1 MATNRNTIN
10 ERLKELIDRDLIN
23 EIPWRELEEYPRYLQ
38 LERESLIEQH
48 GYALSSSELE
58 SFKQR
63 YTQLID
69 QYTGIVTNYNEY
81 VKELDGLLCELE
93 TEVICD
99 LRGMRTEFLS
109 KLLKVWKEFENVQ
122 SNNNIDV
129 SFKQG
134 LTDRYNI
141 QVERFTNEYINSLD
155 LSKYATEKHNFI
167 QIFGQIVIDKVLPAE
182 YRDSIYWIE
191 KTLEEPELYTL
202 PTLTMWR
209 ETAEQKI
216 QKIKNRSLPKGIEIE
231 IVSRYEFLLKQ
242 LRAEILKLRTYPI
255 PEPWCSRAMRVGMT
269 HLIEGEFIFFIHPGI
284 EEDMRPLNLTER
296 ETQPGGITR
305 QEYDTRLNRMDRD
318 MTLAIKKLETRNV
331 RKIDWF
337 EEVKNEVNFAF
348 TELLILYRDIRSL
361 EFLVDRNQD
370 DKLLKGLYDIILRII
385 RHYHDNRIDIPSVA
399 IDTKNEPIRI
409 SPPKAERNIP
419 VASGI
424 DRGAASGYQLVTP
437 AAVLVVNNTV
447 IVADKYG
454 HLVSWYRASDLT
466 AYGSNP
472 VSDTPVS
479 LAVYKDMLYVC
490 YSEKLVEFSFSWE
503 SSKEILSLHY
513 RDSIIVPEMSC
524 LAPDKDSF
532 SRLNTAISRIIDEA
546 ATLSEPYS
554 YGSQLDSTLETF
566 SQIYTYISQR
576 DSKKEILSQMYKLIR
591 QLAAKKVTLSQIYT
605 ATYQLDFNT
614 ESLSYI
620 CRLIDQL
627 DSIRETLSQIYT
639 LIKQLDYSKAS
650 LLPLFTSMSGL
661 DYIRVSLSQLD
672 SLKSQLIASKDSLSQ
687 LYGVSCLASN
697 SESLFVGTLRPSIIH
712 IHTNTLSTGMEYPL
726 YPIRYDT
733 EKSRFPW
740 LQDMKAT
747 ENNLICL
754 FTGSPSPLQL
764 FSLYGHL
771 LKSILREHHIVG
783 AYHFAL
789 YKNPIIN
796 EWRIYVADFWD
807 NSLKVFNM
815 NGRFIET
822 FSEKGFGLGQI
833 YHPTGIF
840 VESSGYITV
849 CDMKE
854 ENCLQRL

>member
-48 GYALSSSELE
+48 GYALSPSEFE
-58 SFKQR
+58 SFQQS
-63 YTQLID
+63 YAQLID
-69 QYTGIVTNYNEY
+69 QYTGIVINYNKY

-93 TEVICD
+93 TEVICN
-99 LRGMRTEFLS
+99 LQGMRTEFLS

-122 SNNNIDV
+122 PNNNNIDV

-134 LTDRYNI
+134 LTDRYNTLI
-141 QVERFTNEYINSLD
+141 ERFTNEYINSLD

-167 QIFGQIVIDKVLPAE
+167 QIFGQIVIDEVLPAE

-202 PTLTMWR
+202 PTLTIWR
-209 ETAEQKI
+209 ETAEEKI
-216 QKIKNRSLPKGIEIE
+216 QKIRNSSLPKGIEIE
-231 IVSRYEFLLKQ
+231 IVSKYDFLLKQ

-296 ETQPGGITR
+296 DTLPGGLTR
-305 QEYDTRLNRMDRD
+305 QEYDVRMDRLNMD
-318 MTLAIKKLETRNV
+318 IALAIEELETRNASGME
-331 RKIDWF
+331 RK
-337 EEVKNEVNFAF
+337 VKWCESWYANTEDEVNFAF

-370 DKLLKGLYDIILRII
+370 DKLLKGLYDIILRVI
-385 RHYHDNRIDIPSVA
+385 RHYHDNRIDIPSAA

-479 LAVYKDMLYVC
+479 LTVHKDMLYVC

-532 SRLNTAISRIIDEA
+532 SQLNTAISRIIDEA

-554 YGSQLDSTLETF
+554 
-566 SQIYTYISQR
+566 YISQR

-650 LLPLFTSMSGL
+650 LLPQFTSTSQL
-661 DYIRVSLSQLD
+661 DYIRDSLSQLD
-672 SLKSQLIASKDSLSQ
+672 SLKSQLVASKDSLSQ

-712 IHTNTLSTGMEYPL
+712 IHTDTLSTGMEYPL

-733 EKSRFPW
+733 EKKSRFPW

-815 NGRFIET
+815 EGRFIET

-833 YHPTGIF
+833 FHPTGIF

-854 ENCLQRL
+854 ENCLQIL